1 MSYFI
6 EICRTSGQRENWAR
20 TGVWE
25 LVGKK
30 AWRPAL
36 PTVPGIAKW
45 LNNDVIILGF
55 PSGSVVKNL
64 PASAEDARDLGSIP
78 GSERFPGVGNGNP
91 LQ

>member
-30 AWRPAL
+30 AWTPAL

-78 GSERFPGVGNGNP
+78 GSERFPGVGNDNP

>member
-30 AWRPAL
+30 AWTPAL

-64 PASAEDARDLGSIP
+64 PASVEDARDLGSIP
-78 GSERFPGVGNGNP
+78 GSERFPGVGNDNP